1 MSPFFCCPLRA
12 VKTALPLYISI
23 KYNIMRKEEYLKL
36 RGDAIAWLQTK
47 ERDFKSGLAVLQLSG
62 FKPVAVSK
70 VAKWGEGHPFGV
82 QKLQALIYE
91 YIRLWADPKLADKDE
106 KEDTPV
112 KEEPVYQDQEEV
124 ENQCDA
130 QGYPDMIRRVF
141 HEFYAR
147 MGERRELHARAA
159 AIQGNSDEEIALR
172 EELLSQV
179 EARSLRMDILWAA
192 KTRFEKER
200 ILPDISLFEPEEELG
215 EKGGEDF
222 VISPDASQDDLKKL
236 KKNTNTKLIR
246 ARNMLDFQQETKA
259 DNPNSMPT
267 GPKRAKYE
275 KKVEQLTAFIEKID
289 FRIVELS

>member
-1 MSPFFCCPLRA
+1 MQ
-12 VKTALPLYISI
+12 
-23 KYNIMRKEEYLKL
+23 KEEYLEL
-36 RGDAIAWLQTK
+36 RSKAIAWLNTK
-47 ERDFKSGLAVLQLSG
+47 AHDFKTGLSILQLSG

-70 VAKWGEGHPFGV
+70 VAKWGEGHKFAE

-106 KEDTPV
+106 KEDIPV

-147 MGERRELHARAA
+147 MGERRKLHARAA

-179 EARSLRMDILWAA
+179 EAHSLRMDILWAA

-200 ILPDISLFEPEEELG
+200 ILPDISLFEPEEELS

-222 VISPDASQDDLKKL
+222 VLSPDASQDDLKKL